1 MLTASATY
9 AFDKQSARSFDSD
22 GRMRVKDCVLSVAEV
37 NPYYGREIP
46 GRDKLGLDDGRVY
59 DLYRDPGELAAAAD
73 SFNGLPL
80 MIRHVAQTADEPRKE
95 YQAGSVYNTRFES
108 GKLRGDLLVSDAKA
122 IELIQAGELAD
133 LSSSYRYTPDMTP
146 GTVAGKAYHG
156 RMVGIEGNHVALVE
170 DGRATGAHVA
180 DSALS
185 QPDGGNPVD
194 PTETPNPEPAS
205 APTDMAAVA
214 QALML
219 LTQKLEGIE
228 GRLAK
233 IEGDTATNL
242 DLEQTEQADLAGDE
256 SSDEAKNNE
265 REGEEAAVAKEDKD
279 KADERAGELRAMD
292 AKSVRSVVDAAVKA
306 ERARA
311 AAVDKAKSAT
321 RHVLGDMIAMD
332 SAGDIY
338 RAALKQAGVD
348 VASIGKGVES
358 IAWDAYCAATR
369 PAPVR
374 AMDARPAAGE
384 KPAFDLSH
392 IRVRG

>member
-1 MLTASATY
+1 M
-9 AFDKQSARSFDSD
+9 
-22 GRMRVKDCVLSVAEV
+22 
-37 NPYYGREIP
+37 
-46 GRDKLGLDDGRVY
+46 
-59 DLYRDPGELAAAAD
+59 
-73 SFNGLPL
+73 
-80 MIRHVAQTADEPRKE
+80 
-95 YQAGSVYNTRFES
+95 
-108 GKLRGDLLVSDAKA
+108 
-122 IELIQAGELAD
+122 
-133 LSSSYRYTPDMTP
+133 
-146 GTVAGKAYHG
+146 
-156 RMVGIEGNHVALVE
+156 
-170 DGRATGAHVA
+170 
-180 DSALS
+180 
-185 QPDGGNPVD
+185 D
-194 PTETPNPEPAS
+194 PTETPNTEPAS

-242 DLEQTEQADLAGDE
+242 DLEQAEQAGLAGDE

-265 REGEEAAVAKEDKD
+265 REGEEAAVAKADKD

-369 PAPVR
+369 PAPVH
-374 AMDARPAAGE
+374 AMDARAAAGE